1 MENALMSTRN
11 ANFDASKQSP
21 EKKRTQHNPIPSF
34 ITFNTT
40 NPEEK
45 DKGSEGN
52 QEKGARI
59 IEWLVSKGV
68 RRGDPQ

>member
-1 MENALMSTRN
+1 MSTKN
-11 ANFDASKQSP
+11 ANLDVSKPSP
-21 EKKRTQHNPIPSF
+21 EKKKNVCNPVPSF

-40 NPEEK
+40 NIEEK

-52 QEKGARI
+52 QEKAARV
-59 IEWLVSKGV
+59 IEWLVSKGI

>member
-11 ANFDASKQSP
+11 ANFDSSKPSP
-21 EKKRTQHNPIPSF
+21 EKKKTQHNPISSF
-34 ITFNTT
+34 VIFHTT
-40 NPEEK
+40 APEEK
-45 DKGSEGN
+45 DKGTEKN
-52 QEKGARI
+52 QEKGSKI